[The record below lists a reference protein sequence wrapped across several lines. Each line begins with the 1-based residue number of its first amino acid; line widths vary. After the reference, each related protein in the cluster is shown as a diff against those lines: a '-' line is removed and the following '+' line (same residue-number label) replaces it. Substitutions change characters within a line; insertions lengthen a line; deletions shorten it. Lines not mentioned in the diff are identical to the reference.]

1 MDSSCLFRFCLG
13 THTFKNHCTASLLT
27 VITGFLVLVAA
38 SVWGMGMYCLTSVTA
53 EYAASR
59 YLAGYGDFASTIAQR
74 CFEPRLGK
82 AGSPKYKN
90 LEKSL
95 LWKAVDTGGKAGSF
109 YGARFIVGEGGGFL
123 PRPDKNKVYS
133 ASAVFDAEGS
143 LLECSWT
150 DFFYFEYLTEGQWKN
165 REERSGNNARTFF
178 DREKLT
184 EAGKELVSG
193 SAPSMH
199 AAAMRFTGTF
209 DGATF
214 IPRKI
219 ESIDRNE
226 FQDALHSMG
235 AGSYTVSGITEDHG
249 LQWRSIYEAPDAAA
263 SASETVTLYSDW
275 FDVCYDQPS
284 PSFSYKGK
292 EHSGVSSLAAGLGAS
307 LVSGIG
313 TEELVFYDGLNLL
326 IPSVNYYLS
335 GNDEAYYTPYYQETA
350 DSEESPRLRF
360 YTVSIVYCSPW
371 RTAMGELCPVYLI
384 TFLLAAALVLFVR
397 FLIKRYL
404 DEDRSGQQV

>member
-1 MDSSCLFRFCLG
+1 MKKL
-13 THTFKNHCTASLLT
+13 FKNHCTASLLT
-27 VITGFLVLVAA
+27 VITGFLVLVAI

-74 CFEPRLGK
+74 CFESRLGK
-82 AGSPKYKN
+82 AGSSKYKN

-95 LWKAVDTGGKAGSF
+95 LWKAVDTGGGAGSF
-109 YGARFIVGEGGGFL
+109 NGARFIVGEGGGFL
-123 PRPDKNKVYS
+123 SRPDKNKLYS

-165 REERSGNNARTFF
+165 REERSGNNARAFF
-178 DREKLT
+178 DWEKLT
-184 EAGKELVSG
+184 EAGKELVRG

-209 DGATF
+209 DGVAF
-214 IPRKI
+214 IPQKI

-249 LQWRSIYEAPDAAA
+249 LQWRSIYEDPNAAT
-263 SASETVTLYSDW
+263 STSETVTLYSDW

>member
-1 MDSSCLFRFCLG
+1 
-13 THTFKNHCTASLLT
+13 
-27 VITGFLVLVAA
+27 
-38 SVWGMGMYCLTSVTA
+38 
-53 EYAASR
+53 
-59 YLAGYGDFASTIAQR
+59 
-74 CFEPRLGK
+74 
-82 AGSPKYKN
+82 
-90 LEKSL
+90 
-95 LWKAVDTGGKAGSF
+95 
-109 YGARFIVGEGGGFL
+109 
-123 PRPDKNKVYS
+123 
-133 ASAVFDAEGS
+133 
-143 LLECSWT
+143 
-150 DFFYFEYLTEGQWKN
+150 
-165 REERSGNNARTFF
+165 
-178 DREKLT
+178 
-184 EAGKELVSG
+184 
-193 SAPSMH
+193 MH
-199 AAAMRFTGTF
+199 AAAMRFTGAF
-209 DGATF
+209 DGVSF
-214 IPRKI
+214 IPQKI
-219 ESIDRNE
+219 ESIDRDE
-226 FQDALHSMG
+226 FQDVLHSRG

-249 LQWRSIYEAPDAAA
+249 LQWRSIYEDPDAAA
-263 SASETVTLYSDW
+263 SSSETVTLYSDW

-313 TEELVFYDGLNLL
+313 TKELVFYDGLNLL

-350 DSEESPRLRF
+350 DSEESPRLHF

>member
-1 MDSSCLFRFCLG
+1 MNFRM
-13 THTFKNHCTASLLT
+13 SY
-27 VITGFLVLVAA
+27 IP
-38 SVWGMGMYCLTSVTA
+38 
-53 EYAASR
+53 E
-59 YLAGYGDFASTIAQR
+59 
-74 CFEPRLGK
+74 EPD
-82 AGSPKYKN
+82 P
-90 LEKSL
+90 
-95 LWKAVDTGGKAGSF
+95 
-109 YGARFIVGEGGGFL
+109 
-123 PRPDKNKVYS
+123 
-133 ASAVFDAEGS
+133 
-143 LLECSWT
+143 
-150 DFFYFEYLTEGQWKN
+150 
-165 REERSGNNARTFF
+165 
-178 DREKLT
+178 
-184 EAGKELVSG
+184 
-193 SAPSMH
+193 
-199 AAAMRFTGTF
+199 
-209 DGATF
+209 
-214 IPRKI
+214 
-219 ESIDRNE
+219 
-226 FQDALHSMG
+226 
-235 AGSYTVSGITEDHG
+235 YTVSGITEDHG
-249 LQWRSIYEAPDAAA
+249 LQWRSIYEDPDAAA

-335 GNDEAYYTPYYQETA
+335 GNNEAYYTPYYQETA

>member
-1 MDSSCLFRFCLG
+1 M
-13 THTFKNHCTASLLT
+13 
-27 VITGFLVLVAA
+27 
-38 SVWGMGMYCLTSVTA
+38 
-53 EYAASR
+53 
-59 YLAGYGDFASTIAQR
+59 
-74 CFEPRLGK
+74 
-82 AGSPKYKN
+82 
-90 LEKSL
+90 
-95 LWKAVDTGGKAGSF
+95 DTGGGAGSF
-109 YGARFIVGEGGGFL
+109 DGARFIVGEGGGFL

-165 REERSGNNARTFF
+165 REERSGNNARAFF

-184 EAGKELVSG
+184 EAGKELVRG
-193 SAPSMH
+193 SALSMD
-199 AAAMRFTGTF
+199 AAAMRFTGAF
-209 DGATF
+209 DGVSF
-214 IPRKI
+214 IPQKI
-219 ESIDRNE
+219 ESIDRDE
-226 FQDALHSMG
+226 FQDALHSRG

-249 LQWRSIYEAPDAAA
+249 LQWRSIYEDPDAAA

-335 GNDEAYYTPYYQETA
+335 GNNEAYYTPYYQKTA

-404 DEDRSGQQV
+404 DEDRSGQQF

>member
-1 MDSSCLFRFCLG
+1 MKKL
-13 THTFKNHCTASLLT
+13 FKNHCTASLLT
-27 VITGFLVLVAA
+27 VITGFLVLVAV

-74 CFEPRLGK
+74 CFESRLGK
-82 AGSPKYKN
+82 AGFSKYKN

-95 LWKAVDTGGKAGSF
+95 FWKAVDTGGKAGSF

-123 PRPDKNKVYS
+123 PRPDKTEVYS

-165 REERSGNNARTFF
+165 REERSGNNARAFF

-184 EAGKELVSG
+184 EAGKELVNG

-199 AAAMRFTGTF
+199 AAAMRFTGAF
-209 DGATF
+209 DGVSF
-214 IPRKI
+214 IPQKI
-219 ESIDRNE
+219 ESIDRDE
-226 FQDALHSMG
+226 FQDVLHSRG

-249 LQWRSIYEAPDAAA
+249 LQWRSIYEDPDAAA

-313 TEELVFYDGLNLL
+313 TKELVFYDGLNLK
-326 IPSVNYYLS
+326 S
-335 GNDEAYYTPYYQETA
+335 A
-350 DSEESPRLRF
+350 DPQRQ
-360 YTVSIVYCSPW
+360 
-371 RTAMGELCPVYLI
+371 
-384 TFLLAAALVLFVR
+384 LLPER
-397 FLIKRYL
+397 
-404 DEDRSGQQV
+404 Q

>member
-1 MDSSCLFRFCLG
+1 MKKL
-13 THTFKNHCTASLLT
+13 FKNHCTASLLT

-59 YLAGYGDFASTIAQR
+59 YMTGYGDFASAIAQR
-74 CFEPRLGK
+74 CFEPRFGK
-82 AGSPKYKN
+82 IDSSKYKN

-95 LWKAVDTGGKAGSF
+95 LWEAVDTGGGAGSF
-109 YGARFIVGEGGGFL
+109 NGARFIAGKGGGFL
-123 PRPDKNKVYS
+123 PRPDKNNVYS

-150 DFFYFEYLTEGQWKN
+150 DFFYFEYLTEEQWKN
-165 REERSGNNARTFF
+165 REERSGNNARAFF
-178 DREKLT
+178 DRKKLT
-184 EAGKELVSG
+184 EAGKELVCG
-193 SAPSMH
+193 SEPSMS

-209 DGATF
+209 DGVEF
-214 IPRKI
+214 IPQQI

-226 FQDALHSMG
+226 FQDALHSRG
-235 AGSYTVSGITEDHG
+235 AGAYTVSGITEDHG
-249 LQWRSIYEAPDAAA
+249 LQWQSIYQDPDAAA
-263 SASETVTLYSDW
+263 SAGETVTLYSDW
-275 FDVCYDQPS
+275 FDVCYDRPS
-284 PSFSYKGK
+284 PPFSYKGTD
-292 EHSGVSSLAAGLGAS
+292 HSSAASLAASLGAS

-326 IPSVNYYLS
+326 IPSVSYYLS
-335 GNDEAYYTPYYQETA
+335 GNGEAYYTPYYQEIA
-350 DSEESPRLRF
+350 DSEGTPRLGF

-404 DEDRSGQQV
+404 DEDRSGQQF

>member
-1 MDSSCLFRFCLG
+1 MKKL
-13 THTFKNHCTASLLT
+13 FKNHCTVSLLT
-27 VITGFLVLVAA
+27 VITGFLVLLAV

-74 CFEPRLGK
+74 CFESRLEK
-82 AGSPKYKN
+82 AGSSKYKN

-95 LWKAVDTGGKAGSF
+95 LWKAVDTGGEAGSF
-109 YGARFIVGEGGGFL
+109 NGARFIVGEGGGFL
-123 PRPDKNKVYS
+123 PRPDKNEVYS

-165 REERSGNNARTFF
+165 REERSGNNARAFF

-184 EAGKELVSG
+184 EA
-193 SAPSMH
+193 
-199 AAAMRFTGTF
+199 
-209 DGATF
+209 
-214 IPRKI
+214 
-219 ESIDRNE
+219 
-226 FQDALHSMG
+226 
-235 AGSYTVSGITEDHG
+235 
-249 LQWRSIYEAPDAAA
+249 
-263 SASETVTLYSDW
+263 
-275 FDVCYDQPS
+275 
-284 PSFSYKGK
+284 GK

-313 TEELVFYDGLNLL
+313 TEGLVFYDGLNLL

-350 DSEESPRLRF
+350 NSEESPRLRF
-360 YTVSIVYCSPW
+360 YTVSIIYCSPW